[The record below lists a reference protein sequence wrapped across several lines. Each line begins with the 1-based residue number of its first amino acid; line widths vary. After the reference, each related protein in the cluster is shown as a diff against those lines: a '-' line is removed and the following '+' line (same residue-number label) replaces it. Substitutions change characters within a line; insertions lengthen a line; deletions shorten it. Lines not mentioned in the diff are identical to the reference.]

1 MQGLAVD
8 SIMSQMNHVE
18 NRLQSMKSL
27 QILHELNEM
36 KSELGKNELFSYID
50 YIVTTIKD
58 VNDDIFSKSQ
68 KNTICF
74 KGDPDIGGHW
84 VYVDKKGQPQ
94 STYENNLIYQED
106 DGVCHGAAMIYA
118 LGYDKTLFP
127 LIDNTKNKSQFKNN
141 YRSLVSFYIYHI
153 ESKKWESSFNY
164 YFQGIK
170 NRKAKINKS
179 LDTLKDFRDKF

>member
-1 MQGLAVD
+1 MP
-8 SIMSQMNHVE
+8 
-18 NRLQSMKSL
+18 
-27 QILHELNEM
+27 
-36 KSELGKNELFSYID
+36 ELFTSKFVDTMYINMWQ
-50 YIVTTIKD
+50 YMNPEVVNGMFSVELSKKKILFSTQKD

-74 KGDPDIGGHW
+74 KGDPDTGGHW

-127 LIDNTKNKSQFKNN
+127 LIENPKNKAQFKNN
-141 YRSLVSFYIYHI
+141 YRSLVSFYIYLI